1 MNDKLKTLINDCLM
15 ISMRQFEKESG
26 VSRQTVYNLMHD
38 KKKPS
43 VLTVK
48 KICDYFKVD
57 FKDFIE
63 R

>member
-1 MNDKLKTLINDCLM
+1 MNDKLKMLINDRLL

-57 FKDFIE
+57 FKDYIE